1 MYVTWETGSVRQV
14 LITVSSIVV
23 MNAVQNS
30 NKSNKYRLSC
40 VTVILMEVV
49 SALTLFHLLLGVI
62 RWILTGT
69 ESREGDNS
77 IGRGGQVAGTRYISG
92 DVLVDH

>member
-1 MYVTWETGSVRQV
+1 MYVTWETGSVTQV
-14 LITVSSIVV
+14 LITVPSIVV

-30 NKSNKYRLSC
+30 NESNKYRLSC
-40 VTVILMEVV
+40 VTVILIEEV
-49 SALTLFHLLLGVI
+49 SASITFQLLLGVI

-69 ESREGDNS
+69 KSGKDDDS
-77 IGRGGQVAGTRYISG
+77 IVRGGQVAGARYISG